1 MSTAFEPTQPMTEEF
16 VRLQSPA
23 RRNWKVL
30 LSNTN
35 LLCLAMLGMT
45 VWAMAIGPSWMATDN
60 GALVKL
66 GGNYPQ
72 GTLDHWGQWRL
83 LAAKLQTGS
92 WLAAA
97 LFLPFFW
104 FVSRGFERTFGRT
117 LHLGMF
123 MAASA
128 LCSCATLVVLHDEKL
143 ISVGAGGPAMAF
155 AACVGVAMLRRSP
168 GAPSL
173 HRWSWRSLIALPYPV
188 MIGFSIARGSAD
200 LASLLCG
207 LLVGVTAG
215 LYLPTAE
222 QPVRMRE
229 KLTLWAGAAAS
240 LGLVVAGLAVAPRPS
255 YYMSESLAFAEA
267 AKGYTTAIDELNRK
281 YEALVAQGVSQE
293 LTREQLGAR
302 MAADILPAWRVAN
315 AQWVAYKVNPAV
327 PGADKAPAM
336 KAYVASKLAFLELS
350 TTVWVGGEPDA
361 LIEASKHKD
370 ALEQARLAMAKPPE

>member
-1 MSTAFEPTQPMTEEF
+1 MSTAFEPTQPMVQEPL
-16 VRLQSPA
+16 RLQNPKP
-23 RRNWKVL
+23 RTWKVL
-30 LSNTN
+30 LSNTS

-45 VWAMAIGPSWMATDN
+45 VWAMAIGPSWTATNNDT
-60 GALVKL
+60 LVKL

-72 GTLDHWGQWRL
+72 GTLESGGQWRL

-104 FVSRGFERTFGRT
+104 FVSRSFERTFGRT
-117 LHLGMF
+117 LHLSIF
-123 MAASA
+123 LAASA

-143 ISVGAGGPAMAF
+143 ISIGAGGPAVTF
-155 AACVGVAMLRRSP
+155 AACVGVVMLRRSP
-168 GAPSL
+168 GAPS
-173 HRWSWRSLIALPYPV
+173 WRSGSWWSLTPLPYFV
-188 MIGFSIARGSAD
+188 LLGFSIARGSAD

-207 LLVGVTAG
+207 LLVGVVAG
-215 LYLPTAE
+215 LFLPTVA
-222 QPVRMRE
+222 QPVRTLG
-229 KLTLWAGAAAS
+229 KLAFGASAAAA
-240 LGLVVAGLAVAPRPS
+240 LGLVAAGLAVAPRPS
-255 YYMSESLAFAEA
+255 YYQGESRAFRETGKA
-267 AKGYTTAIDELNRK
+267 YTKAIDGLNRN

-302 MAADILPAWRVAN
+302 MEADILPAWRAAN
-315 AQWVAYKVNPAV
+315 AQWIAYKVNPAV

-350 TTVWVGGEPDA
+350 AKVWAGGEPDA

-370 ALEQARLAMAKPPE
+370 ALEQARLVMAKPPA

>member
-1 MSTAFEPTQPMTEEF
+1 MSTAFEPTQPMAQEPL
-16 VRLQSPA
+16 RLQNPLH
-23 RRNWKVL
+23 RTWEVL
-30 LSNTN
+30 LSNTS

-45 VWAMAIGPSWMATDN
+45 VWAMAIGPSWSATNND
-60 GALVKL
+60 ALIKL

-72 GTLDHWGQWRL
+72 GTLDSWGQWRL

-123 MAASA
+123 LAASA

-143 ISVGAGGPAMAF
+143 ISIGAGGPAVAL

-168 GAPSL
+168 GAPSW
-173 HRWSWRSLIALPYPV
+173 RSGSWWSLIALPYLV
-188 MIGFSIARGSAD
+188 LIGFAIARGSAD

-207 LLVGVTAG
+207 LLVGVAAG
-215 LYLPTAE
+215 LFLPTVE

-229 KLTLWAGAAAS
+229 KLALGAGAAAA
-240 LGLVVAGLAVAPRPS
+240 LGLVAAALAVAPRPS
-255 YYMSESLAFAEA
+255 YYQSESLAFKKT
-267 AKGYTTAIDELNRK
+267 AKAYTTAIDGLNRK

-293 LTREQLGAR
+293 LTREQLGAD
-302 MAADILPAWRVAN
+302 MEADILPDWRAAN
-315 AQWVAYKVNPAV
+315 EQWMAYQVNPAV
-327 PGADKAPAM
+327 PGAEKVPAM
-336 KAYVASKLAFLELS
+336 KKYVASKLSFLEI
-350 TTVWVGGEPDA
+350 TTKVWAGGEPDA
-361 LIEASKHKD
+361 LIEAARHKD
-370 ALEQARLAMAKPPE
+370 ALEEARLTMARPSE